1 LALALCVVQQ
11 FAWGAQDWNNLRQL
25 RLPDTDDMVRLQ
37 QIRDWLGGQSWFDL
51 TQHRLGLGDGLPMHW
66 TRVNDLIPAL
76 IITLVKPFAGA
87 HNAELTAVL
96 LGPALLFFAFLLLS
110 ARAALSLGGAE
121 ATKVAMIIAAFAFP
135 ATGMFIPGRID
146 HHALQIVLLLGAVT
160 AALGGRALLYSGEGL
175 DPEPQSH
182 ESGANGP
189 RLRPAPEHRS
199 SATGGMLAGAACAL
213 SIVVGLETVPQILAL
228 VVIAVVLWI
237 LKIEYKSTVPHLL
250 VGIVIILDIGR
261 VLFRSKIEN
270 HIYFDN
276 FEQFSI
282 APFWVI
288 PFALIIRGADETG
301 KESDVWQLLRN
312 FVAIPG
318 FCLAIGTTVYIYSS
332 HGGPYGQVD
341 PFLMRVW
348 MAHVG
353 EAQGLFH
360 QSSIGIVYGYSALV
374 LVALGVAGAAVLRRR
389 PEPLITNTPK
399 FRPAPEHANPKPT
412 IGLRPALEHGRAM
425 LTIDQHTMKYLIIA
439 APLGMSVL
447 VMLFQLRGAYIGAGL
462 AAPLLATW
470 ITQMRARG
478 SAALVASWLLSA
490 GVVHHLLADKL
501 DAVLTRAPSASA
513 PATQASLGK
522 SSGGAGCT
530 DAATMIALNQLP
542 PSRIMGP
549 MDFGAYAIGMTPHHV
564 FAAPY
569 HRNNAGNLAMYRYF
583 MAMPDAAAAQ
593 ARALKLDYVLICPDS
608 FSELKDEPGLANS
621 LVVALKSGHAP
632 NWLAPVALAGS
643 SAMLFRVG
651 VK

>member
-1 LALALCVVQQ
+1 LALALCVVLQ

-160 AALGGRALLYSGEGL
+160 AALGGRALLYSGEGR
-175 DPEPQSH
+175 DPEPQSN
-182 ESGANGP
+182 EYGANGP
-189 RLRPAPEHRS
+189 RLQPAPEHKVEFIR
-199 SATGGMLAGAACAL
+199 GMVAGAACAL
-213 SIVVGLETVPQILAL
+213 SIVVGLETVPQIAAL
-228 VVIAVVLWI
+228 VGAIIYLWA
-237 LKIEYKSTVPHLL
+237 LYCVGARARLFGVGVGLL
-250 VGIVIILDIGR
+250 VGLCICMIPFGGLFGDQSGCDTFNFVTSSFPLGVAVLLILLAWRIRTGLWR
-261 VLFRSKIEN
+261 FRLSVGVLFGVV
-270 HIYFDN
+270 DM
-276 FEQFSI
+276 
-282 APFWVI
+282 
-288 PFALIIRGADETG
+288 
-301 KESDVWQLLRN
+301 
-312 FVAIPG
+312 VAI
-318 FCLAIGTTVYIYSS
+318 AIQQPACRT
-332 HGGPYGQVD
+332 GPYGQVD

-412 IGLRPALEHGRAM
+412 IGLRPALKHGRAM
-425 LTIDQHTMKYLIIA
+425 LIIDQHTIKYLIIA

-462 AAPLLATW
+462 AAPLLANW

-501 DAVLTRAPSASA
+501 DAVLNRAPSASA
-513 PATQASLGK
+513 PLTQASLGK

-530 DAATMIALNQLP
+530 DAATMTALNQLP

-569 HRNNAGNLAMYRYF
+569 HRNNGGNLAMYRFF
-583 MAMPDAAAAQ
+583 MATPDAAAAQ